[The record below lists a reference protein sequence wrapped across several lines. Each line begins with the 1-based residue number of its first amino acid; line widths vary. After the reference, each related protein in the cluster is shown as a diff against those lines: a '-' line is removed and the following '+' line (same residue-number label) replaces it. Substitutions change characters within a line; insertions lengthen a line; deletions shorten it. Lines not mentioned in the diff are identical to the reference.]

1 MRQAREAD
9 RVGDQSACERGLA
22 EVQRVLFSIVATRKA
37 ATPIRQHCRRS
48 RGTRERRVV
57 VMAFRLLNAEG
68 GTARRRDQTTGSG
81 YRSAIG

>member
-22 EVQRVLFSIVATRKA
+22 EVQRVLFQSLQRAKWQRPSDNTAGGQEV
-37 ATPIRQHCRRS
+37 
-48 RGTRERRVV
+48 TRERRVL

>member
-22 EVQRVLFSIVATRKA
+22 EVQRVLFQSLQRAKWQRPSDNTAGGQEV
-37 ATPIRQHCRRS
+37 
-48 RGTRERRVV
+48 TREHRVL

-68 GTARRRDQTTGSG
+68 
-81 YRSAIG
+81 